1 MKDLHDLYDRI
12 IIVNRKWSPA
22 RHMLWGR
29 ALRRL
34 EHQYPIY
41 NRRHFGGV
49 LKPPVLDL
57 DDGPARVLRRGGDPY
72 RCTSLFVPLALAE
85 QQPWRMVE
93 EALLQQMVH
102 QYIYQELRCL
112 DEEERRRHFH
122 RFCERPK
129 VRLDLAM
136 SFGLPDFAAPVARS
150 PEEERL
156 LQRIQRLLALSES
169 PNPHEADSALREAQ
183 RLMLQH
189 NIDLSLCADPGKQRY
204 GLRHLG
210 RPLRSVTDA
219 HKTLWRILTQHFFV
233 KGIWVYGFDVHRKRD
248 DAKGQ
253 ILEVLGT
260 PANLDMASHVY
271 AFLSQTTARL
281 WREQKQKLGQQGD
294 AGHAD
299 YIAGVYLGFEIMLR
313 AQAKRNQVAGL
324 VWLGDKGLDEFYE
337 ELYPKTVDLKE
348 SRKRKESALFMSG
361 IADGRRIQLHRPI
374 AERGPLQP
382 GWPAA
387 SADRQVDRG

>member
-1 MKDLHDLYDRI
+1 MDDRI
-12 IIVNRKWSPA
+12 VIMNGIWSQA
-22 RHMLWGR
+22 RRQLWGR
-29 ALRRL
+29 ALHRL
-34 EHQYPIY
+34 EHQYPLY

-72 RCTSLFVPLALAE
+72 LCTSLFVPLAMAE
-85 QQPWRMVE
+85 KQPWRMVE

-102 QYIYQELRCL
+102 QYIYQELKCL
-112 DEEERRRHFH
+112 KEEERRRHFQ

-136 SFGLPDFAAPVARS
+136 SFGLPDFAAPVTRS

-156 LQRIQRLLALSES
+156 LQRIHRLLALSES

-210 RPLRSVTDA
+210 RPLRHVTDA
-219 HKTLWRILTQHFFV
+219 NRTLRRILTEHFFV
-233 KGIWVYGFDVHRKRD
+233 KNIWAYSFDVHKKQD
-248 DAKGQ
+248 EGNGH
-253 ILEVLGT
+253 ILEILGT

-271 AFLSQTTARL
+271 TFLTQTAARL
-281 WREQKQKLGQQGD
+281 WRAQQKSLGQKGE
-294 AGHAD
+294 AGRAD
-299 YIAGVYLGFEIMLR
+299 YIAGVYLGFESTLK
-313 AQAKRNQVAGL
+313 AQARRNQVAGL
-324 VWLGDKGLDEFYE
+324 VWLGDKGLDEFYGE
-337 ELYPKTVDLKE
+337 IYPRTLNLKDARQ
-348 SRKRKESALFMSG
+348 RKQSALFLSG
-361 IADGRRIQLHRPI
+361 VADGRLIQLHRPI

-387 SADRQVDRG
+387 PEDHQVGQG